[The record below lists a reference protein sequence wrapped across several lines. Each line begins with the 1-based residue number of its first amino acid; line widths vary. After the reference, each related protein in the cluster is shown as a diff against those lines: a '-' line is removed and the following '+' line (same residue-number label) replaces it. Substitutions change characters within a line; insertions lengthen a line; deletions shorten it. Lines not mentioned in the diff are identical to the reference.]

1 MVSLNCYRIVT
12 KTANDMKWMYGWL
25 AFEVLGLKPRASSM
39 LSKRFTTELKPPKGI
54 LEFRNA
60 WGFGSSK
67 YVVGSIFVNGLYLKL
82 KSLLNIYLLKFR
94 I

>member
-12 KTANDMKWMYGWL
+12 KTANEMKWMYGWL
-25 AFEVLGLKPRASSM
+25 AFEVLRLEPRVSSM
-39 LSKRFTTELKPPKGI
+39 LGKCFTTELKPPKGI

-67 YVVGSIFVNGLYLKL
+67 YVVGIIFVMGFIW
-82 KSLLNIYLLKFR
+82 S
-94 I
+94 